1 MQRFLLA
8 IEFIVVYIVIPSAIF
23 LRFIT
28 LNRIAIL
35 IILCATSVVFLASEP
50 EFSIKTLLR
59 TKIKK
64 GQILWVLKRFLLSV
78 PALLLLGMI
87 LVPDDLFTVP
97 GKDPLFWTG
106 GSVIYILL
114 SVIPQE
120 ILYRVFFFHR
130 YRKLFPG
137 KGLLLFA
144 STVVFSFVH
153 IIYLN
158 LVAVAL
164 TLAGGYF
171 FSKTYQETD
180 SFLLTVIE
188 HSIYGCFLFALG
200 LGPAFS

>member
-1 MQRFLLA
+1 LEWFLFQ
-8 IEFIVVYIVIPSAIF
+8 INF
-23 LRFIT
+23 LWFW
-28 LNRIAIL
+28 
-35 IILCATSVVFLASEP
+35 V
-50 EFSIKTLLR
+50 
-59 TKIKK
+59 KIHYS
-64 GQILWVLKRFLLSV
+64 GQVDRLS
-78 PALLLLGMI
+78 
-87 LVPDDLFTVP
+87 
-97 GKDPLFWTG
+97 
-106 GSVIYILL
+106 ILL

-130 YRKLFPG
+130 YRELFPG

-200 LGPAFS
+200 LGSAFS

>member
-1 MQRFLLA
+1 MQKLLLA

-87 LVPDDLFTVP
+87 LVPDDLLRFQVKTHYSGQVDRLFISCFLLSHRRFFTGSFFTVTGNFSPARFTAICIDGSILFRAHHLPQPCSSGTNP
-97 GKDPLFWTG
+97 G
-106 GSVIYILL
+106 
-114 SVIPQE
+114 
-120 ILYRVFFFHR
+120 R
-130 YRKLFPG
+130 
-137 KGLLLFA
+137 
-144 STVVFSFVH
+144 
-153 IIYLN
+153 
-158 LVAVAL
+158 
-164 TLAGGYF
+164 GYF

-188 HSIYGCFLFALG
+188 HSIYGCFLLLWGWVRLFHN
-200 LGPAFS
+200 